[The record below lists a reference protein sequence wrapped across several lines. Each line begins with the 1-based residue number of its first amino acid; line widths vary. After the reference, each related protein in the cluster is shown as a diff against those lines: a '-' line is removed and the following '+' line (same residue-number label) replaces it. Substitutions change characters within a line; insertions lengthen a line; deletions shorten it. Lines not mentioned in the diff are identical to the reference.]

1 MVSSTRHLALK
12 LAATKEI
19 VKRNMQEVLRFR
31 KCGLKWV
38 PNVLSAEQKAAR
50 VQMSRE
56 LYNNLIFERQK
67 NFATIITGD
76 ESWYYWSYA
85 EFSTWA

>member
-19 VKRNMQEVLRFR
+19 VKTNLQEVQWFQ
-31 KCGLKWV
+31 KFSLKWV
-38 PNVLSAEQKAAR
+38 PDALSAEQKAAR

-56 LYNNLIFERQK
+56 LYNNLVFEQRK
-67 NFATIITGD
+67 NLATIVTGD
-76 ESWYYWSYA
+76 DS
-85 EFSTWA
+85 